1 MGLALSAAGQTA
13 DNGTLFPYPQVPD
26 NIEDF
31 TERAD
36 YYVSH
41 FWDECRLKTEYSSRQ
56 RFAEA
61 FDDFAAMLPHA
72 SASVARQAVDNLIA
86 KTTKASKDNLL
97 PLVQVAEEALYD
109 GGAGY
114 VSDELYLPFAQAAA
128 SSKKMSSA
136 DKARYIH
143 HARVLSGSQ
152 IDAKAPAFK
161 YMAAQGAKASF
172 ATRPGVHT
180 LLFINDPEC
189 DDCRMARVRL
199 AADYYI
205 KQFVNSGQLQV
216 FSIYP
221 GEYSAEWAEET
232 LAASGDNWI
241 IGAAPDIDELYDMR
255 TSPTIYYL
263 DREGNILAK
272 TDDINAIL
280 EGFYNVYSRQQQ

>member
-1 MGLALSAAGQTA
+1 MGLCLSAAGQTA

-26 NIEDF
+26 NIEGF

-36 YYVSH
+36 YYVTH

-72 SASVARQAVDNLIA
+72 SANVARQAVDNLIA

-136 DKARYIH
+136 DKARY
-143 HARVLSGSQ
+143 AYQVRVLSGSQ
-152 IDAKAPAFK
+152 VGAKAPDFK
-161 YMAAQGAKASF
+161 YKAADGTQTTF
-172 ATRPGVHT
+172 ATRPAIHT

-189 DDCRMARVRL
+189 SDCRMARVRL

-221 GEYSAEWAEET
+221 GEYTAEWAEEAQ
-232 LAASGDNWI
+232 AAAGDNWTV
-241 IGAAPDIDELYDMR
+241 GAAADIDEVYDLR
-255 TSPTIYYL
+255 TSPAIYYM

-272 TDDINAIL
+272 TDDVNAIL
-280 EGFYNVYSRQQQ
+280 EGFYNVYSRQQH